1 LSNAREYR
9 ISMGSNPAYM
19 PFSYTTSS
27 LKTLECQAA
36 PINPPL
42 ALSCRATNAELHT
55 AYGTCGESA
64 NAELQ
69 CKSCLQNMLLLPLIP
84 KQTILSDA

>member
-1 LSNAREYR
+1 
-9 ISMGSNPAYM
+9 MGSNPAYM

-42 ALSCRATNAELHT
+42 ALSCRATNAELHI

-69 CKSCLQNMLLLPLIP
+69 CKSCPECAAAAADTEADDTLRRSQLVPMM
-84 KQTILSDA
+84 